1 MADFARKT
9 GDFASLSLT
18 DMRLLAL
25 TYQLEVRTMFI
36 GWCVC
41 EREIER
47 ERERQRDRETVE
59 KNVIASVC
67 VSV

>member
-25 TYQLEVRTMFI
+25 TYQLEVRFPYYSRIPIFSIALYDCIVTAMNRS
-36 GWCVC
+36 V
-41 EREIER
+41 
-47 ERERQRDRETVE
+47 TVQQ
-59 KNVIASVC
+59 
-67 VSV
+67 

>member
-47 ERERQRDRETVE
+47 ERERDRETVE